1 MARIL
6 IGNIKGPQG
15 IPGAKGDKGDVGP
28 RGPAGPSGSPGLVD
42 NTTPIEFTEAAQ
54 RANLVSGDSI
64 ATLFGKQKKWN
75 ADLSNVAFSG
85 KYNDLLGQPDIPSDP
100 SDIGAA
106 SANDLIGVWKNWTWQ
121 SNTFGSPGWFRIAQ
135 GNGSCTIS
143 IKRGYHSAWSEAHK
157 VELMLIYTSA
167 ALKSIY
173 DKSYD
178 DSFFKIKKIRVVRVG
193 STNYIDIYYDFNQ
206 PNGLTFLVSDAV
218 DDYGGKYV
226 IFDNPQIVPETAEGE
241 TILAVHE
248 FKKNSWVGEPTP
260 ADIGAVSAEVESLS
274 IPAPEENEFFN
285 NIANWSL
292 RVFKQG
298 NIVSIISN
306 IDANFKA
313 NSNFVRISN
322 IPQEYRPRQSVI
334 VNYISQKNNA
344 MIFQVGNNGDVFLY
358 NNNTDVSGWI
368 CRQCVTFVI
377 G

>member
-28 RGPAGPSGSPGLVD
+28 RGPAGPSGLVD

-100 SDIGAA
+100 SDIGA
-106 SANDLIGVWKNWTWQ
+106 
-121 SNTFGSPGWFRIAQ
+121 
-135 GNGSCTIS
+135 
-143 IKRGYHSAWSEAHK
+143 
-157 VELMLIYTSA
+157 
-167 ALKSIY
+167 
-173 DKSYD
+173 
-178 DSFFKIKKIRVVRVG
+178 
-193 STNYIDIYYDFNQ
+193 
-206 PNGLTFLVSDAV
+206 
-218 DDYGGKYV
+218 
-226 IFDNPQIVPETAEGE
+226 
-241 TILAVHE
+241 
-248 FKKNSWVGEPTP
+248 
-260 ADIGAVSAEVESLS
+260 VSAEVESLS

-285 NIANWSL
+285 NITNWSL